1 MIVGIVGCGA
11 IANTIVNEFISDSGI
26 QIKYF
31 YDTDIERAENLAQIA
46 NGVAVLRLEDMLD
59 DVDLILESASPILE
73 SASPIAL
80 KVIALDILERGIDL
94 MVMSVGALMDRE
106 FRNKVRKTAE
116 EHNAKVYAPSGAIVG
131 LDGIKAASIGK
142 ITEASLTT
150 RKAPKSLGREVEEEE
165 VLFEGKASE
174 AVEKFPVNIN
184 VAASLSI
191 ACNMDIDVKIIVDP
205 KVDRNVHEVVV
216 KGDFGEFRT
225 SSENYPFAANPK
237 TSMLA
242 AFSAIKLLKSFGE
255 CFSVGT

>member
-31 YDTDIERAENLAQIA
+31 YDRDVERAENLAQI
-46 NGVAVLRLEDMLD
+46 GGGIAVIKLEDMINK
-59 DVDLILESASPILE
+59 VDLVVEAASPMALKAIAIPILE
-73 SASPIAL
+73 EG
-80 KVIALDILERGIDL
+80 VHL